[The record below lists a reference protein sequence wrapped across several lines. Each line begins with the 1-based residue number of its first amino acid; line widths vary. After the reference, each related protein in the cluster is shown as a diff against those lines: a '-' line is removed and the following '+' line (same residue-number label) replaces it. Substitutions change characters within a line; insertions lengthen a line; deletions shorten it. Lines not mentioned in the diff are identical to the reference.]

1 MASGPS
7 TTTVLAS
14 VAGTSA
20 ITLVKFLAAGFSGSA
35 AMLAEGVHS
44 LVDTINSLLLY
55 LGLRRSHKPADATHP
70 FGYGLELYFWTLVV
84 ALLMF
89 AVGGGLTIAEGIYHV
104 LQPEQLNSV
113 GWSYT
118 VLGLSLAFNGFT
130 WAVAM
135 KQFWAGKGR
144 QRFWQAVRKTKDPT
158 ILTVLFEDSASLVGL
173 VIAFLG
179 IFLSRCF
186 NLPALDGIASILIG
200 LLLGGVAMGLVYQ
213 SKTLLAGESANEET
227 VQSIRKLVRSDNSV
241 EEIQDL
247 LTMHLSPEE
256 ILLNL
261 KIRFRNG
268 LPIRAV
274 GEAVDRLEEILRKE
288 HPEIKQIF
296 IEPGPLSGSKANG
309 AESR

>member
-1 MASGPS
+1 MPSGPS
-7 TTTVLAS
+7 TMTVLAS

-20 ITLVKFLAAGFSGSA
+20 ITIVKFVAAGFSGSA

-44 LVDTINSLLLY
+44 SVDTINSLLLY
-55 LGLRRSHKPADATHP
+55 LGLRRSQKPADETHP

-104 LQPEQLNSV
+104 LQPEELGSV

-118 VLGLSLAFNGFT
+118 VLGLCMAFNGFT
-130 WAVAM
+130 WAVAV
-135 KQFWAGKGR
+135 KQFWVSKGN
-144 QRFWQAVRKTKDPT
+144 QGFWQAVRKAKDPT

-179 IFLSRCF
+179 IFLTRF
-186 NLPALDGIASILIG
+186 FDLPALDGIASILIG
-200 LLLGGVAMGLVYQ
+200 VLLGGVAIGLVYQ

-227 VQSIRKLVRSDNSV
+227 VQSIRKLVQSDNAV
-241 EEIQDL
+241 EKIENL

-261 KIRFRNG
+261 KIRFRDG

-274 GEAVDRLEEILRKE
+274 GEAVDRLEERLRAE
-288 HPEIKQIF
+288 HPELKRIF
-296 IEPGPLSGSKANG
+296 IEPGPLTAADANG
-309 AESR
+309 AEWR